1 MSEIVEY
8 KGFSALSSIGFQAYK
23 SFSGNDFIEIPL
35 HSNLTLIIGRNN
47 SGKSS
52 LIDVIGAA
60 INPEKRQS
68 GISGLKY
75 GFYLDSFHL
84 ERGFSKGT
92 TGGHLNNYSSDYAFA
107 EQFINQV
114 FYVTWDESKFVPES
128 DQKQIFLS
136 WNRNHTQKLSNWDN
150 VAYSYNKELSSV
162 CLRRINAERDI
173 VPEEESDDE
182 VVSVNGNG
190 ATNLIRKYINND
202 RYDESIVESIM
213 LDELNSIMKPDSFFS
228 SIRVQQ
234 VKSNNNQYKWEVFL
248 EENGHRFALS
258 KSGSGL
264 KTILLILINL
274 YLIPQTKEYKSKE
287 IVYAFEEIEN
297 NLHPALQRRVFE
309 YLYNY
314 SVSHNT
320 TIFLTSH
327 SHIAINTYFG
337 KDKAQMYHII
347 KNMGISS
354 IKRMNTGLEISNLL
368 DDLDVKASD
377 IFQSNGIIW
386 VEGPSDRIYI
396 LHWLSVLTDF
406 QYIEGQ
412 HFQFMYYGGK
422 LLSHYT
428 AVEFDEK
435 TNNLINI
442 LTMNRNAIMVMD
454 SDKKTLYSRINDT
467 KRRIRDELKKKE
479 MFCWI
484 TKGKEIE
491 NYVAAEAVNK
501 LFKCELPQIEP
512 YEQFPDYIGKYDKSF
527 ISHKVETA
535 RKLCEYIT
543 SDNSEGILDLSENTI
558 KIYEI
563 IKSWN
568 K

>member
-1 MSEIVEY
+1 M
-8 KGFSALSSIGFQAYK
+8 
-23 SFSGNDFIEIPL
+23 
-35 HSNLTLIIGRNN
+35 
-47 SGKSS
+47 
-52 LIDVIGAA
+52 
-60 INPEKRQS
+60 
-68 GISGLKY
+68 
-75 GFYLDSFHL
+75 
-84 ERGFSKGT
+84 
-92 TGGHLNNYSSDYAFA
+92 
-107 EQFINQV
+107 
-114 FYVTWDESKFVPES
+114 
-128 DQKQIFLS
+128 
-136 WNRNHTQKLSNWDN
+136 
-150 VAYSYNKELSSV
+150 
-162 CLRRINAERDI
+162 RRVNAERDI

-202 RYDESIVESIM
+202 RYDETIVESLM

-234 VKSNNNQYKWEVFL
+234 VNSNNNQYKWEVFL

-274 YLIPQTKEYKSKE
+274 YLIPQTKDYKSKE

-327 SHIAINTYFG
+327 SHIAINTFFG

-347 KNMGISS
+347 KDMGISS

-428 AVEFDEK
+428 AVEIDEK

-442 LTMNRNAIMVMD
+442 LTSV
-454 SDKKTLYSRINDT
+454 S
-467 KRRIRDELKKKE
+467 
-479 MFCWI
+479 
-484 TKGKEIE
+484 
-491 NYVAAEAVNK
+491 
-501 LFKCELPQIEP
+501 CESPKP
-512 YEQFPDYIGKYDKSF
+512 
-527 ISHKVETA
+527 
-535 RKLCEYIT
+535 
-543 SDNSEGILDLSENTI
+543 
-558 KIYEI
+558 
-563 IKSWN
+563 
-568 K
+568 

>member
-1 MSEIVEY
+1 MM
-8 KGFSALSSIGFQAYK
+8 FMH
-23 SFSGNDFIEIPL
+23 IEIPL

-60 INPEKRQS
+60 ISPEKRQS

-92 TGGHLNNYSSDYAFA
+92 SGSHLNNYSSDYAFA

-136 WNRNHTQKLSNWDN
+136 WNRNHTQKLSSWDN

-162 CLRRINAERDI
+162 CLRRVNAERDI

-274 YLIPQTKEYKSKE
+274 YLIPQTKDYKSKE

-467 KRRIRDELKKKE
+467 KRRIRDELKRKG

-543 SDNSEGILDLSENTI
+543 SDNSEGILDLSENII

-563 IKSWN
+563 IKNWN

>member
-1 MSEIVEY
+1 M
-8 KGFSALSSIGFQAYK
+8 
-23 SFSGNDFIEIPL
+23 
-35 HSNLTLIIGRNN
+35 
-47 SGKSS
+47 
-52 LIDVIGAA
+52 
-60 INPEKRQS
+60 
-68 GISGLKY
+68 
-75 GFYLDSFHL
+75 
-84 ERGFSKGT
+84 
-92 TGGHLNNYSSDYAFA
+92 
-107 EQFINQV
+107 
-114 FYVTWDESKFVPES
+114 
-128 DQKQIFLS
+128 
-136 WNRNHTQKLSNWDN
+136 
-150 VAYSYNKELSSV
+150 
-162 CLRRINAERDI
+162 RRVNAERDI

-182 VVSVNGNG
+182 VVSINGNG

-202 RYDESIVESIM
+202 RYDETIVESLM

-274 YLIPQTKEYKSKE
+274 YLIPQTKDYKSKE

-454 SDKKTLYSRINDT
+454 SDKKTLHSRINDT
-467 KRRIRDELKKKE
+467 KRRIRDELKKKG

-543 SDNSEGILDLSENTI
+543 SDNSEGILDLSENI
-558 KIYEI
+558 IRIYEI
-563 IKSWN
+563 IQKWN